1 MNNENTLHGAKLW
14 EKSVHVTEEIDRFTV
29 GHDRELD
36 LYLAKYDV
44 LGSMAHVTML
54 HSIGLIAD
62 EELPVLL
69 RELRA
74 IYQVA
79 ESGDFVIEDGIE
91 DVHSQVELMLTRK
104 LGDMG
109 KKIHSG
115 RSRNDQVLVDL
126 KLFTRDKIRE
136 VAEVVRDLFAEL
148 QQQSERY
155 KNVLMPGYTHLQVA
169 MPSSFGLW
177 FGAYAESLA
186 DDMLLLEA
194 AYRMTNRNPLGSAAG
209 YGSSFPLNR
218 TMTTE
223 LLGFD
228 SMDYNVVYAQMG
240 RGKNERNVAFALAGI
255 AGTVAKLAFD
265 ACMFNSQNFGFVRLP
280 DECTTGSSIMP
291 HKKNPDVFELI
302 RARCN
307 KLQALPTQVVMIM
320 NNLPCGY
327 FRDLQEIK
335 EVFLPAFD
343 QLLSCLRMATYI
355 VARMRVN
362 EHILDDARYDL
373 MFSVEEVNRLASEG
387 MPFRDAYK
395 KVGLD
400 IEAHQFTPNKEIHHT
415 HEGSIGNLC
424 NDRIAAL
431 MQATYA
437 RFGFERVSEAEK
449 KLLGGE

>member
-1 MNNENTLHGAKLW
+1 MKLW
-14 EKSVHVTEEIDRFTV
+14 EKSVQVTDEIDRFTV

-36 LYLAKYDV
+36 LYLAPYDV

-62 EELPVLL
+62 NELQPLL
-69 RELRA
+69 SELKKIYNLARE
-74 IYQVA
+74 
-79 ESGDFVIEDGIE
+79 GKFVIEDGIE
-91 DVHSQVELMLTRK
+91 DVHSQVELMLTRA

-126 KLFTRDKIRE
+126 KLFTREKLRE
-136 VAEVVRDLFAEL
+136 VAEAVRQLFTEL
-148 QQQSERY
+148 QKQSERY
-155 KNVLMPGYTHLQVA
+155 KSVLMPGYTHLQVA

-177 FGAYAESLA
+177 FGAYAESLT
-186 DDMLLLEA
+186 DDMLFLEA
-194 AYRMTNRNPLGSAAG
+194 AYRLTNRNPLGSAAG

-218 TMTTE
+218 QMTTD

-240 RGKNERNVAFALAGI
+240 RGKMERNVAYALASV

-265 ACMFNSQNFGFVRLP
+265 ACMFNSQNFAFIKLP

-302 RARCN
+302 RARMN
-307 KLQALPTQVVMIM
+307 RLQALPQEMILIM

-327 FRDLQEIK
+327 FRDLQELK
-335 EVFLPAFD
+335 EAFLPAFD
-343 QLLSCLRMATYI
+343 RLIDCLHMTTYI
-355 VARMRVN
+355 IERIKVN
-362 EHILDDARYDL
+362 EHILDDKRYDA
-373 MFSVEEVNRLASEG
+373 MFSVEEVNRLASSG
-387 MPFRDAYK
+387 VPFRDAYK
-395 KVGLD
+395 KVGLE
-400 IEAHQFTPNKEIHHT
+400 IEAGQFTPNKDIHHT

-424 NDRIAAL
+424 TERVAAL
-431 MQATYA
+431 MGSIWQK
-437 RFGFERVSEAEK
+437 FHFEKVDAAVDA
-449 KLLGGE
+449 LLAKA